1 MTLRVLFVGL
11 LPPRPGGASVSLG
24 QLVAGL
30 AQAGVEIAAIAPI
43 TAATMLDGGDW
54 YAARHPRL
62 RVYRYLMDAYITE
75 TYRPL
80 PPETAERERG
90 QIMCLAM
97 EVARAFEP
105 DVLVAG
111 HETTGGYVRELAEQL
126 GLPWCQLLRGTPTG
140 QILAG
145 TFAAERVAGYIDQF
159 RAADGI
165 VAVAEFM
172 ARGLEQQYGIRGIRA
187 IANAIDLELFRPRPK
202 SPALLAR
209 LAIAPAQPVILC
221 PGNLIERKRPMDVL
235 EAFADLAATHPDVVL
250 VCAGEG
256 RLEPELRAYCAAR
269 GIEDRVRFLG
279 WVPNAEMPAL
289 MNVADIVVMA
299 SASEGMAR
307 TYIEA
312 MASGVALVASAIP
325 SSREL
330 ILDGING
337 RLFPVG
343 DHAALA
349 GVLAELLAEPERRA
363 EIAEAGRARV
373 ADRHIDAAVQA
384 YVEELEGLRRRRPS
398 HLPLMA
404 AATA

>member
-1 MTLRVLFVGL
+1 MTLRVLFVGF

-24 QLVAGL
+24 QLIAGL
-30 AQAGVEIAAIAPI
+30 AQAGVEVAAIAPI
-43 TAATMLDGGDW
+43 TAATMLDEGDW

-62 RVYRYLMDAYITE
+62 RVHRYLMDAYITE

-80 PPETAERERG
+80 PPATAERERG
-90 QIMCLAM
+90 QIMRLAT

-105 DVLVAG
+105 DVLIAG
-111 HETTGGYVRELAEQL
+111 HETTGGYVRELARQL

-145 TFAAERVAGYIDQF
+145 SFPAERVAGYIDQF

-172 ARGLEQQYGIRGIRA
+172 ARGLERRFGIRGIRA

-209 LAIAPAQPVILC
+209 LAIAPGQPVILC

-235 EAFADLAATHPDVVL
+235 EAFADLAGTHPDVVL

-256 RLEPELRAYCAAR
+256 RLEPELRAFCGAR
-269 GIEDRVRFLG
+269 FIEDRVRFLG

-299 SASEGMAR
+299 SESEGMAR

-330 ILDGING
+330 ILDGVNG

-363 EIAEAGRARV
+363 EIAEAGCACV

-398 HLPLMA
+398 RLPLRA
-404 AATA
+404 AATG

>member
-24 QLVAGL
+24 QLIAGL

-43 TAATMLDGGDW
+43 TAATMLEEGDS

-62 RVYRYLMDAYITE
+62 RVCRYLMDAYITE

-80 PPETAERERG
+80 APETAERERG
-90 QIMCLAM
+90 QIMRLAT
-97 EVARAFEP
+97 EVAGTFKP
-105 DVLVAG
+105 DVLIAG

-126 GLPWCQLLRGTPTG
+126 GLPWCQLLRGSPTG

-145 TFAAERVAGYIDQF
+145 SFAAERVPGYIDQF

-172 ARGLEQQYGIRGIRA
+172 ARGLEQQFGIRGIRV
-187 IANAIDLELFRPRPK
+187 IVNAIDLELFRPRPK
-202 SPALLAR
+202 APALLAR

-235 EAFADLAATHPDVVL
+235 EAFAALAVTHPDVVL

-256 RLEPELRAYCAAR
+256 RLEPELRAFCAACF
-269 GIEDRVRFLG
+269 IEDRVRFLG

-299 SASEGMAR
+299 SESEGMSR
-307 TYIEA
+307 VYIEA
-312 MASGVALVASAIP
+312 MASGVALVASSIP

-330 ILDGING
+330 ILDGVNG

-349 GVLAELLAEPERRA
+349 GVLAELLAEPERRS

-384 YVEELEGLRRRRPS
+384 YVEELEGLRRRHRS
-398 HLPLMA
+398 RLPLRA
-404 AATA
+404 AAAG